1 MENLAT
7 SSKIVKKNKNIVK
20 IKTEA
25 DSDTENKLVVAR
37 GEESEGIGKTG
48 EGDQKVQTSSD
59 KIKSHGDRSKII
71 LHIFKL
77 EK

>member
-1 MENLAT
+1 MENLET

-37 GEESEGIGKTG
+37 GE
-48 EGDQKVQTSSD
+48 
-59 KIKSHGDRSKII
+59 
-71 LHIFKL
+71 
-77 EK
+77 

>member
-48 EGDQKVQTSSD
+48 EGD
-59 KIKSHGDRSKII
+59 
-71 LHIFKL
+71 
-77 EK
+77 